1 MLRVMLLI
9 LSIIVSQIAANLI
22 LDTINKLDTSKSV
35 DETTR
40 YQKDR
45 GKIRIK
51 TEHFKYDISSRLI
64 NIYIYNSEIF
74 MNTLIEHFVTR
85 ISQQSTLITVRRI
98 LLTVRWKFTIL
109 SMKIWCQ
116 YNVFHAQHSANRKMF
131 EFFPSVP
138 YQEVFGCD
146 AH

>member
-51 TEHFKYDISSRLI
+51 TEHFK
-64 NIYIYNSEIF
+64 
-74 MNTLIEHFVTR
+74 
-85 ISQQSTLITVRRI
+85 
-98 LLTVRWKFTIL
+98 
-109 SMKIWCQ
+109 
-116 YNVFHAQHSANRKMF
+116 
-131 EFFPSVP
+131 
-138 YQEVFGCD
+138 
-146 AH
+146 